1 MEHAFKAGEDACGV
15 RLDKFLALKL
25 ASLSRN
31 KLHELIAKG
40 QVFVNSKAQKPSLKL
55 KGNEEIRVIEDDPP
69 AGILPFDLDI
79 KIIYEDDSVIVIDK
93 PYGLTVHPANKN
105 MHNTLVNALVG
116 KNKALSLVDP
126 NRPGVVHRLDKET
139 SGLMVL
145 ACSNEAHYNLVN
157 QFRERKVDKT
167 YQAIVWGVLPQETM
181 SVDMPLGRDKANRTK
196 MKIGFIGSKDAR
208 TDVKVLKRFKDSTY
222 VELKIHTGR
231 MHQIRVHMKFLGY
244 PVVGDLKYGPRKS
257 EYTEMLL
264 HAVKL
269 GFLHPKTGKHLE
281 FTSALPQRFFD
292 FIEKAKGRP

>member
-1 MEHAFKAGEDACGV
+1 MEHTLKVGDDSHGI

-25 ASLSRN
+25 TSLSRN
-31 KLHELIAKG
+31 KLHELITKG
-40 QVFVNSKAQKPSLKL
+40 NVFVDSKAQKPSLKL
-55 KGNEEIRVIEDDPP
+55 KGNEEIRVIEDEPS
-69 AGILPFDLDI
+69 AGIFPFDLDV
-79 KIIYEDDSVIVIDK
+79 KIIHEDDSVIVVDK

-105 MHNTLVNALVG
+105 MHDTLVNALVG
-116 KNKALSLVDP
+116 KNKALSRVDP

-145 ACSNEAHYNLVN
+145 ACTNEAHYNLVN
-157 QFRERKVDKT
+157 QFRERKTSKM
-167 YQAIVWGVLPQETM
+167 YQAILWGILPQDTM
-181 SVDMPLGRDKANRTK
+181 TVDMPLSRDNANRTK

-269 GFLHPKTGKHLE
+269 GFMHPKTGKYLE
-281 FTSALPQRFFD
+281 FTSALPQRFVD
-292 FIEKAKGRP
+292 FISARE

>member
-1 MEHAFKAGEDACGV
+1 MEHALKTGDDSHGV

-25 ASLSRN
+25 TSLSRN

-40 QVFVNSKAQKPSLKL
+40 QVFVNSKAQKPSFKL
-55 KGNEEIRVIEDDPP
+55 KGNEEIRVLEDAPSV
-69 AGILPFDLDI
+69 GILPCDLDI
-79 KIIYEDDSVIVIDK
+79 KIIYEDDSVIVVDK
-93 PYGLTVHPANKN
+93 PYGVTVHPANKN

-116 KNKALSLVDP
+116 KGKALSQVDP

-145 ACSNEAHYNLVN
+145 ACTNEAHYNLVN
-157 QFRERKVDKT
+157 QFRERKVNKI
-167 YQAIVWGVLPQETM
+167 YQAMVWGVLPQDTM
-181 SVDMPLGRDKANRTK
+181 RVDMPLGRDKANRTK

-208 TDVKVLKRFKDSTY
+208 TDIKVLKRFEDSTY

-244 PVVGDLKYGPRKS
+244 PVVGDLKYGLRKS
-257 EYTEMLL
+257 EYKEMLL

-269 GFLHPKTGKHLE
+269 GFSHPETGKYLE
-281 FTSALPQRFFD
+281 FTSPLPQRFLD
-292 FIEKAKGRP
+292 FVATRK

>member
-1 MEHAFKAGEDACGV
+1 MEHAFKAGEDACGL

-25 ASLSRN
+25 TSLSRN

-55 KGNEEIRVIEDDPP
+55 KGNEEIRVVEDEPS
-69 AGILPFDLDI
+69 AGIRPFDLDI

-105 MHNTLVNALVG
+105 MHDTLVNALVG
-116 KNKALSLVDP
+116 KAKSLSQVDR

-145 ACSNEAHYNLVN
+145 ACNNEAHYNLVN
-157 QFRERKVDKT
+157 QFRERRVNKL
-167 YQAIVWGVLPQETM
+167 YQAIVWGILPQDTIT
-181 SVDMPLGRDKANRTK
+181 VDMPLHRDSANRTK
-196 MKIGFIGSKDAR
+196 MRIGFIGSKDAR

-244 PVVGDLKYGPRKS
+244 PVVGDLKYGQHKT
-257 EYTEMLL
+257 EYKEMLL

-269 GFLHPKTGKHLE
+269 AFFHPKTGKYLE
-281 FTSALPQRFFD
+281 FNSTLPQRFVD
-292 FIEKAKGRP
+292 FIAARE

>member
-1 MEHAFKAGEDACGV
+1 MEHAFKAGDDSQGL

-25 ASLSRN
+25 TSLSRS

-40 QVFVNSKAQKPSLKL
+40 QVFVNSKPQKPSLKL
-55 KGNEEIRVIEDDPP
+55 KGNEDIRVVEDEPSV
-69 AGILPFDLDI
+69 GILPFDFDV
-79 KIIYEDDSVIVIDK
+79 KIIYEDNSVIVIDK

-105 MHNTLVNALVG
+105 MHDTLVNALIG
-116 KNKALSLVDP
+116 KNKILSQVDP

-145 ACSNEAHYNLVN
+145 ACTNEAHYHLVN
-157 QFRERKVDKT
+157 QFRERKINKI
-167 YQAIVWGVLPQETM
+167 YQAIVWGVLPQDAM
-181 SVDMPLGRDKANRTK
+181 CVDMPLGRDSANRTQ
-196 MKIGFIGSKDAR
+196 MKVGFIGSKEAR

-257 EYTEMLL
+257 EYKEMLL

-269 GFLHPKTGKHLE
+269 GFLHPETGKYCE
-281 FTSALPQRFFD
+281 FSSPLPPRFSD
-292 FIEKAKGRP
+292 FIHARG